1 MRRQFV
7 RGSYQAR
14 NVLDTAFI
22 DSGYKEVSTL
32 RCACGPNDL
41 DRIGRQMLSGLG
53 AGYVALTSNAP
64 FWAQPGSNQF
74 NPSAAVAA
82 GYVALTGNATVAPP
96 APSPATVSAP
106 APIVN
111 TNTNTVNPT
120 FDIITQTGQGSSASP
135 STTIA
140 PPPAPSV
147 QWSSIAPD
155 NTPTVT
161 AGNASP
167 TYADETDSGGA
178 LIGAQYP
185 TAASDSGMSQ
195 QTMIVLGIGI
205 AALFLLTRH
214 KSPVK

>member
-1 MRRQFV
+1 MRRLM
-7 RGSYQAR
+7 RGAFQAR
-14 NVLDTAFI
+14 NVQDTAFI

-32 RCACGPNDL
+32 RCACNANSL

-74 NPSAAVAA
+74 NPSAALAA
-82 GYVALTGNATVAPP
+82 GYVALANNATVAPP

-120 FDIITQTGQGSSASP
+120 FDIITQTGQGASAAP
-135 STTIA
+135 STSIAPA
-140 PPPAPSV
+140 PPPAIA
-147 QWSSIAPD
+147 WSSIAPIQD
-155 NTPTVT
+155 NVPATNS
-161 AGNASP
+161 ASSP

-178 LIGAQYP
+178 LIGSQYP
-185 TAASDSGMSQ
+185 SATGSTGMNSN
-195 QTMIVLGIGI
+195 TLIVAGIGI
-205 AALFLLTRH
+205 AALFLLTR
-214 KSPVK
+214 KKAPGS